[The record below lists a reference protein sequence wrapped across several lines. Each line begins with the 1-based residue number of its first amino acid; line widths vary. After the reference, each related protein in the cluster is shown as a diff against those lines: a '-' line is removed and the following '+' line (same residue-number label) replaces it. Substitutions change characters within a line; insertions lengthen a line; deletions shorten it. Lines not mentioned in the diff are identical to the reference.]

1 MLNIGIIG
9 CGAIT
14 EAIVRGLAGVDRVKI
29 RGLYDR
35 HPPKV
40 AYISGI
46 LKDSPG
52 AFDFGGMVKVC
63 DLIIEA
69 ASQAAVC
76 EFVLPALEAGKN
88 VMIMSVGALAD
99 DELLG
104 EIKRISEE
112 KHCKVYIPSGAIAGI
127 DGLRAGAESK
137 IEKVRITTRKPPHTL
152 GVEGDEALKERI
164 LFEGSARE
172 AVKRFPAN
180 INVSLTL
187 SLAGIGPDLTRVVI
201 IQDPA
206 IDRNIHEVEVEG
218 AFGRMKMRFENLPS
232 PSNPKT
238 SFLAAL
244 SAIAAIKRISN
255 SLEVGT

>member
-14 EAIVRGLAGVDRVKI
+14 EAIVRGLAGADRLKI
-29 RGLYDR
+29 RALYDR
-35 HPPKV
+35 HPQKT
-40 AYISGI
+40 AYISGL
-46 LKDSPG
+46 LKDPPEI
-52 AFDFGGMVKVC
+52 FDFEGMIKAC

-69 ASQAAVC
+69 ASQGAVR
-76 EFVLPALEAGKN
+76 EFILPALKAGKN
-88 VMIMSVGALAD
+88 AMIMSVGALAD
-99 DELLG
+99 DELLD

-112 KHCKVYIPSGAIAGI
+112 NHCKVYIPSGAIAGI
-127 DGLRAGAESK
+127 DGLRAAAESK
-137 IEKVRITTRKPPHTL
+137 IEKVRITTRKPPQTL
-152 GVEGDEALKERI
+152 GVEGDEALKERV

-187 SLAGIGPDLTRVVI
+187 SLAGIGPDLTEVVV
-201 IQDPA
+201 IQDPT
-206 IDRNIHEVEVEG
+206 IDRNIHEVEIEG

-244 SAIAAIKRISN
+244 SAISAIKRIT
-255 SLEVGT
+255 EPIEIGT